1 MYDKIHNYRFVMQD
15 GRQLVGRVIAQD
27 ALKLIINTG
36 DRFSLKQRTI
46 LYHHAIIRA
55 EQMGWRCAPV
65 M

>member
-15 GRQLVGRVIAQD
+15 GRQFVGKVIAQD

-36 DRFSLKQRTI
+36 DQLALKQRTI

-55 EQMGWRCAPV
+55 EQMSWKCIPV